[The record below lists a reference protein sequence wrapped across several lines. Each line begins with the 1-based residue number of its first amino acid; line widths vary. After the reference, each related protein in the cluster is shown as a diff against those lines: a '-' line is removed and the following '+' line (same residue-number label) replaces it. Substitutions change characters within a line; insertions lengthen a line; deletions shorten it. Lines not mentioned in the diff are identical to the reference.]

1 MCIYL
6 LVFVY
11 LLRLGLKDKY
21 LRRIAI
27 VWFKYASPCNSS
39 GWQNSRWDIWS
50 NLATIFSPLD
60 NHLTKELMP
69 NILNLMRGISV
80 FFCMCFPSFLSFFVC
95 DLFGAWWKDQPDV
108 DRRPVENL
116 SPLVDVDQ
124 TEVFKWSML
133 TSITPS
139 VCAMCVCVS
148 CFFLYLCVICLCH
161 VCVYV
166 CVCVCVELLPV

>member
-50 NLATIFSPLD
+50 NLATIISLFD
-60 NHLTKELMP
+60 NHLRKELMP

-80 FFCMCFPSFLSFFVC
+80 FFCMYFHLFLSFFVC
-95 DLFGAWWKDQPDV
+95 DLVVPCVCVCSVSFFLCLW
-108 DRRPVENL
+108 
-116 SPLVDVDQ
+116 
-124 TEVFKWSML
+124 
-133 TSITPS
+133 S
-139 VCAMCVCVS
+139 VCAMCVCVMLLPLFA
-148 CFFLYLCVICLCH
+148 CDLFVPC
-161 VCVYV
+161 V
-166 CVCVCVELLPV
+166 CVCVCLCVCPASLSRSRVSINIKNKS